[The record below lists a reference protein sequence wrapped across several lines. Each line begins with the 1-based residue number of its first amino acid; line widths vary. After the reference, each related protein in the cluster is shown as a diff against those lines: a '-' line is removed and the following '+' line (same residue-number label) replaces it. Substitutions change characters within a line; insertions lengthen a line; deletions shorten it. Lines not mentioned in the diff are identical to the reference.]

1 MTPSLLDIQ
10 LPSADTHEIEHGQIA
25 NTHGPEPRWIL
36 QLKSSPF
43 LNVPPRVV
51 LQDLGFGELLML
63 MMWGRPEEKCLWDS
77 DQALAKLVVKIGSTS
92 YSEKD
97 TGRGLVAS
105 WPLRWQQLAR
115 TGKTEGHRTNCSRA
129 IPSGKS
135 REITLH
141 ALRGRGWSQLVPIA
155 LGCSWLGG
163 GLPAAPRCVAGLGW
177 AAGTAGIKG
186 SWAAFPL

>member
-1 MTPSLLDIQ
+1 M
-10 LPSADTHEIEHGQIA
+10 
-25 NTHGPEPRWIL
+25 
-36 QLKSSPF
+36 
-43 LNVPPRVV
+43 

-77 DQALAKLVVKIGSTS
+77 DQALAKLVVNIGSTS

-115 TGKTEGHRTNCSRA
+115 TGKMEGHRTNCSRA

-141 ALRGRGWSQLVPIA
+141 ALRGRDGPSWFPLPWAVPGWVGACLQPPGV
-155 LGCSWLGG
+155 
-163 GLPAAPRCVAGLGW
+163 GLGW
-177 AAGTAGIKG
+177 AGLLGV
-186 SWAAFPL
+186 LV